1 VIDTNSDA
9 WREVAKFVSARVQKV
24 TAELIASGK
33 TEMQYEN
40 YRGQLKALQMVIEL
54 GKRPDD
60 RPQSTR

>member
-1 VIDTNSDA
+1 MIDTNSDA

-40 YRGQLKALQMVIEL
+40 YRGQLKALHMVIEL

>member
-1 VIDTNSDA
+1 MIDTNSDA

>member
-1 VIDTNSDA
+1 MIDPNSDA
-9 WREVAKFVSARVQKV
+9 WREIAKWASARLEKV

-40 YRGQLKALQMVIEL
+40 YRGQLKALRDLLAQ